1 MQYRAVVIQGRHGR
15 FGVAVSAAL
24 ALGVLRGG
32 LTAASPCTRRTG
44 LGAAAHRG
52 LGISVGPST
61 RRIAAPVLLGFGMR
75 DGGSDIVDCVAAAA
89 MLRPA
94 DGRDNATTNATDAD
108 SVVVDSAAA
117 DSAAADSA
125 AADSAATDS
134 AAADCGAADSAAAD
148 CGAADS
154 AAADCGAADSA
165 AADCGAAHSGAA
177 ESSAAVSG
185 APEAAQ
191 SHAAGSDAPVSED
204 AHSHAP
210 VSDAMASCLHP
221 AAASV
226 RWPLLVLSLSG
237 CTRRDALDF
246 SPPRLFQN
254 LSAAEYDSRNGA
266 MLR

>member
-1 MQYRAVVIQGRHGR
+1 MQYRAVSSQGRHGR

-75 DGGSDIVDCVAAAA
+75 DGGSDIGVDCVAAAA

-108 SVVVDSAAA
+108 SVAA
-117 DSAAADSA
+117 
-125 AADSAATDS
+125 DS

-148 CGAADS
+148 SGAADS

-204 AHSHAP
+204 AHSDAPDSHAAHSHAP
-210 VSDAMASCLHP
+210 VSDAVASCLHP

-226 RWPLLVLSLSG
+226 R
-237 CTRRDALDF
+237 
-246 SPPRLFQN
+246 
-254 LSAAEYDSRNGA
+254 
-266 MLR
+266 